1 MASSKKKAKGHAKP
15 AKKKP
20 APAKKAA
27 VKARP
32 AHAPA
37 KAPALKAAKGP
48 AAKVAAPKP
57 SGAKPATPAAAPP
70 KLVSMKPG
78 ASAAPRPAKRSSRRS
93 PLANRRGPD
102 GQPFVP
108 GDLLLPGGPLGQ
120 DELQYYFR
128 GTAASEHRV
137 ADLGV
142 EDVIAKRG
150 GDESLRTDLRKAAEI
165 LAQRFETGIDPLL
178 PNRQLRDRRTF
189 QSVIERAKHRR
200 REMGAFMRGLDVG
213 RTETSHMD
221 SHGEASLQ
229 ALMEWAARLENLT
242 EADEPHQADYAQF
255 HRVLDQLDNT
265 TESLIID
272 VERTLRRVRDRN
284 RTS

>member
-1 MASSKKKAKGHAKP
+1 MASSKEKAKGHAKP
-15 AKKKP
+15 ARKKP

-27 VKARP
+27 ARAKP
-32 AHAPA
+32 APA
-37 KAPALKAAKGP
+37 QARTAAAKTGAGRVP
-48 AAKVAAPKP
+48 AAKPAAPKP
-57 SGAKPATPAAAPP
+57 AAPP
-70 KLVSMKPG
+70 VPVKLVSMKPG
-78 ASAAPRPAKRSSRRS
+78 ATAGAPRPAKRSTRRS

-108 GDLLLPGGPLGQ
+108 GDLLLPGGPQGQ

-128 GTAASEHRV
+128 GAAAAEHQV

-142 EDVIAKRG
+142 DEVIAKRG
-150 GDESLRTDLRKAAEI
+150 ADELLRVDLRKAADV

-242 EADEPHQADYAQF
+242 EADEPQQADYVQF

-284 RTS
+284 RAS

>member
-1 MASSKKKAKGHAKP
+1 
-15 AKKKP
+15 
-20 APAKKAA
+20 
-27 VKARP
+27 
-32 AHAPA
+32 
-37 KAPALKAAKGP
+37 
-48 AAKVAAPKP
+48 
-57 SGAKPATPAAAPP
+57 
-70 KLVSMKPG
+70 MKPG
-78 ASAAPRPAKRSSRRS
+78 AAASPRPAKRSSRRS

-108 GDLLLPGGPLGQ
+108 GDLLLPGGPQGQ

-128 GTAASEHRV
+128 GTAAAEHGV

-142 EDVIAKRG
+142 EEVIAKRG
-150 GDESLRTDLRKAAEI
+150 GDETLRADLRKAAEI

-242 EADEPHQADYAQF
+242 EADEPQQADYAQF

-284 RTS
+284 RAS